1 MKAVFLFPG
10 QGSQKVGMGKDFYE
24 NEKIAREIFEQA
36 EDTLKLNLKKLCF
49 EGPEDELKKTEITQ
63 PAILTVSYIAFKLFD
78 ESPEISAGHSLGEF
92 TAYLGADTFSFE
104 SAVKL
109 VNKRGKYMQ
118 EAVPEGV
125 GGMVAIIGEDF
136 EKISNAIKDIS
147 GVCEIANY
155 NTHEQIVLSGEIPAL
170 KKAVEIIKPKKHV
183 FLKVSAPFHSSL
195 MKKAEEKFSKEID
208 KVEFKD
214 PKNPIIR
221 NIDAQIVKDKNS
233 AKEGLKKQV
242 SSGVMWYPSMKKLI
256 DMEYRTFIEFGE
268 GKVLIG
274 MLRKIARQF
283 DIELKL
289 YNIFDMKSLES
300 VKNEF

>member
-36 EDTLKLNLKKLCF
+36 EDTLKLNLRKLCF

-63 PAILTVSYIAFKLFD
+63 PAILTVSYIAFKLFEENPD
-78 ESPEISAGHSLGEF
+78 ISAGHSLGEF

-109 VNKRGKYMQ
+109 VNKRGKLMQ
-118 EAVPEGV
+118 ESAPEGT
-125 GGMVAIIGEDF
+125 GGMVAIIGE
-136 EKISNAIKDIS
+136 EYERIVEYTKKVS

-155 NTHEQIVLSGEIPAL
+155 NTHEQIVLSGELKAL
-170 KKAVEIIKPKKHV
+170 EEFVEKMKPKRHV

-195 MKKAEEKFSKEID
+195 MKKAEEKFREELD

-214 PKNPIIR
+214 PKNPVVR

-242 SSGVMWYPSMKKLI
+242 ASGVMWYPSMKKLI
-256 DMEYRTFIEFGE
+256 DMGYRTFVEFGE
-268 GKVLIG
+268 GKVLTG
-274 MLRKIARQF
+274 MLRKIARQL
-283 DIELKL
+283 DVELKL

-300 VKNEF
+300 AKNEF